1 MRTVSGASDR
11 VVVVGAG
18 LGGLSTALHLAGAG
32 REVTVLERLPYPG
45 GRAGVIADSGYLF
58 DNGPTVLTMP
68 NLLEA
73 TFDAVGERL
82 DDWVTLRRLDP
93 AYRAW
98 FHDGSSLDV
107 RADPEATATEIE
119 GLCGPADAEGFRRYV
134 RYVTRLYQLEMRAFI
149 ARNVDSPL
157 DMLTPDLA
165 RLTALGGF
173 GRMARTV
180 GRHVQDPRVRR
191 ILSFQSLYA
200 GLSPFQ
206 ALSLYCVI
214 SYMDTVAG
222 VYAVDGGMHAVPEA
236 MARAAEKHGV
246 NVRCN
251 VEVVRIEHDGRR
263 ATGVITGDGE
273 RLACDVVVVNADL
286 PVAYRM
292 LLGQDPWTVRR
303 LSYSPSCYLMLV
315 GSSASYS
322 KVVHHNI
329 HFGKEWS
336 GVFDDLTRRGELM
349 TDPSFLVSNPT
360 RSDSELAPPGRH
372 IYYVLFPTPNATAG
386 INWQTEGGEYRREIL
401 ETLES
406 RGYVGF
412 EDAIEIEHTIDPDDW
427 SRAGM
432 TEGTPFAA
440 AHSFWQTGPFR
451 PRNIWGENVVFA
463 GSGTTPGVGVPM
475 VLVSGQLAAERV
487 TGGGGR

>member
-107 RADPEATATEIE
+107 RADPEATATEIQ

-173 GRMARTV
+173 GRIARTV

-222 VYAVDGGMHAVPEA
+222 VYAVVGGMHAVPEA
-236 MARAAEKHGV
+236 IATPAEKHAA

-251 VEVVRIEHDGRR
+251 VEAGRIEHDGRR

-292 LLGQDPWTVRR
+292 LHGQDPWTV
-303 LSYSPSCYLMLV
+303 
-315 GSSASYS
+315 
-322 KVVHHNI
+322 
-329 HFGKEWS
+329 
-336 GVFDDLTRRGELM
+336 
-349 TDPSFLVSNPT
+349 
-360 RSDSELAPPGRH
+360 
-372 IYYVLFPTPNATAG
+372 
-386 INWQTEGGEYRREIL
+386 
-401 ETLES
+401 
-406 RGYVGF
+406 
-412 EDAIEIEHTIDPDDW
+412 
-427 SRAGM
+427 
-432 TEGTPFAA
+432 
-440 AHSFWQTGPFR
+440 
-451 PRNIWGENVVFA
+451 
-463 GSGTTPGVGVPM
+463 
-475 VLVSGQLAAERV
+475 
-487 TGGGGR
+487 